1 MVKILMSSASSASE
15 GTDLDDEIEQHTP
28 IVPKRK
34 GRPPKSASKK
44 LKPVETKEP
53 EDDVESGSDD
63 EFDELGEKKVTK
75 DGFLLGM
82 EFNFGFLEQVLFYR
96 RKGISIS
103 NVHTSKTSKS
113 IVSFFTRR
121 LKGIRI

>member
-1 MVKILMSSASSASE
+1 MDLETPVRKRGRPAKSISVKKSKPEIEIEPEIVQEESD
-15 GTDLDDEIEQHTP
+15 TDDELVDP
-28 IVPKRK
+28 I
-34 GRPPKSASKK
+34 
-44 LKPVETKEP
+44 
-53 EDDVESGSDD
+53 
-63 EFDELGEKKVTK
+63 GEEKITK